1 MALRSRGR
9 SIKSVDGFLLSHWDL
24 RVAICK
30 QPISSSAAVS
40 GPAQSR
46 PLTSA
51 VSSIAIQDPTRLPQ
65 ARTLAWQIVRDL
77 AGVAMLA
84 IASLAAG
91 LVINRGSLHPLPI
104 VYQTPEQRFDAELT
118 TLVAAPPFKI
128 APAATVGLHEFR
140 SAVESKSALILDAR
154 PSLFFE
160 QGHVPG
166 ALNLARDDFAQ
177 DYRHLSLS
185 LKAATDKPII
195 VYCAGGECHDS
206 RLVANA
212 LLSLG
217 FSNVSVFTGGWDAW
231 SAAGMPASTGSVR

>member
-1 MALRSRGR
+1 MNRVWLR
-9 SIKSVDGFLLSHWDL
+9 
-24 RVAICK
+24 
-30 QPISSSAAVS
+30 
-40 GPAQSR
+40 
-46 PLTSA
+46 
-51 VSSIAIQDPTRLPQ
+51 
-65 ARTLAWQIVRDL
+65 
-77 AGVAMLA
+77 
-84 IASLAAG
+84 
-91 LVINRGSLHPLPI
+91 PLPI
-104 VYQTPEQRFDAELT
+104 VYQTPEQRFDSELT

-128 APAATVGLHEFR
+128 APAATIGLHEFR

-195 VYCAGGECHDS
+195 VYCTGGECRDS
-206 RLVANA
+206 LLVANA